1 MNNSQRKTSRGTKY
15 RKFNIVVILVPFVLV
30 GIIGFSNMLIDPYG
44 IWNLM
49 DFSLNIQ
56 KVEKY
61 NHQRLFKAE
70 DIINLRPKV
79 VLLGSSRTFFGLNP
93 DYYEQITG
101 QKAYNA
107 GFSAANTEEELAYL
121 RHALVNQPGIQ
132 QVIIGLDFYSFNE
145 HNTGREDFLL
155 DRLEKNHIDWND
167 FTSTLFS
174 QDAVEASLNTIE
186 FNVINK
192 LTEPLVF
199 PNGHISASG
208 IKQFHLLGA
217 NGQEAF
223 TRELE
228 VYINNVQFYY
238 NYKYSAQSLQD
249 VRTMVELC
257 KERNIDIKVFISP
270 SHATQWEAIRTSG
283 LWLQFEQWKRDIAA
297 ITPVWDFSGYNSI
310 TTEPIGVNMQH
321 YWDNSH
327 FTEKTGELVLDR
339 LMNYH
344 ISSVPED
351 FGRLL
356 TPSTVNQVIEEL
368 NIERDNWAKNNNKTA
383 DFVKDLRQN
392 R

>member
-1 MNNSQRKTSRGTKY
+1 MKSRRISY
-15 RKFNIVVILVPFVLV
+15 RKFNSIVFLFPFVLV
-30 GIIGFSNMLIDPYG
+30 SIIGFSNMLIDPYG
-44 IWNLM
+44 IWNLLN
-49 DFSLNIQ
+49 FSFNTQ

-70 DIINLRPKV
+70 DIIHLKPKV

-93 DYYEQITG
+93 DYYEEITG

-145 HNTGREDFLL
+145 HNSGRQDFLL
-155 DRLEKNHIDWND
+155 DRLEKSHINWND

-174 QDAVEASLNTIE
+174 QDAVKASLNTMK
-186 FNVINK
+186 FNVNNK
-192 LTEPLVF
+192 FTEPLIF
-199 PNGHISASG
+199 PNGLISASG

-223 TRELE
+223 ARELE
-228 VYINNVQFYY
+228 VYINNYQFYY
-238 NYKYSAQSLQD
+238 NYKYSAQRLQD

-257 KERNIDIKVFISP
+257 KERNIDVKVFISP
-270 SHATQWEAIRTSG
+270 SHATQWEAIQTSG

-297 ITPVWDFSGYNSI
+297 ITSVWDFSGYNSI
-310 TTEPIGVNMQH
+310 TTEPISDNMKY

-327 FTEKTGELVLDR
+327 YKERTGELVFDR
-339 LMNYH
+339 LMNYQ
-344 ISSVPED
+344 SGSVPQD

-356 TPSTVNQVIEEL
+356 TPSTVNQVIDEI
-368 NIERDNWAKNNNKTA
+368 NVEREKWAKDNKKTT
-383 DFVKDLRQN
+383 DFVKGLKQN